1 MTEYAPIETT
11 GHIKQI
17 EVLGTDP
24 LSGNVVIEL
33 FCGQPQSANLHRVG
47 AFSIAPDELKQFL
60 RQAADELAQTQATTI
75 HNA

>member
-33 FCGQPQSANLHRVG
+33 FCGQPQANTHHRFG
-47 AFSIAPDELKQFL
+47 AFSIAPDGLKQFL
-60 RQAADELAQTQATTI
+60 HQAAGELAQAEATTI